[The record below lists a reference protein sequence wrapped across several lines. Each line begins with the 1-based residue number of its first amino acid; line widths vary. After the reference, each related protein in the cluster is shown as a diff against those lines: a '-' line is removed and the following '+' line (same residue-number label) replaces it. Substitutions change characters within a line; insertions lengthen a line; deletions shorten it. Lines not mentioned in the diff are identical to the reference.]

1 MDSFYR
7 DTWTEINLD
16 HIAYNI
22 RSVKKILPGN
32 QHLIAVVK
40 ANAYGHGDAQ
50 VARVAIKEGAD
61 MLAVAFLD
69 EAMALREKGIM
80 HPTLVLGAVSPLYI
94 KEASRQ
100 RIRLTIHNVEW
111 LEEVMQYCS
120 DLQSPLHVHLKVD
133 TGMGRL
139 GVRSLKEMEKVAL
152 LLRGNSNIILE
163 GVFTHFATADE
174 LDNRKYN
181 IQYESFK
188 KMVNHLNTLG
198 FCPAYI
204 HSANSAALL
213 RFHQDTFTA
222 VRLGIAMYGL
232 SPSAEMKQVMPFSL
246 KEAFSLHS
254 RIVHIKKV
262 KKGDTISYGAT
273 YEAQQ
278 EEWIGTVP
286 VGYADGWIRRMQH
299 FRVLVDGN
307 LVPIVGRVCMDQMM
321 IRLPGKYPLGEK
333 VTLIGRQMTEEIS
346 IDDVANH
353 MQTINYEVPC
363 LISYRVPR
371 VFIQD
376 GCVCNRKNYLL
387 SSDLS

>member
-16 HIAYNI
+16 HIAYNV
-22 RSVKKILPGN
+22 RSVKETLPGN
-32 QHLIAVVK
+32 QQLIAVVK

-50 VARVAIKEGAD
+50 IARVAIEEGAD

-94 KEASRQ
+94 KEASHQ
-100 RIRLTIHNVEW
+100 RIRLTIPNVEW
-111 LEEVMQYCS
+111 LEEVMQQCS
-120 DLQSPLHVHLKVD
+120 GLQSPLYVHLKVD

-139 GVRSLKEMEKVAL
+139 GIRTLKEMEKVAL
-152 LLRGNSNIILE
+152 LLQGSSNIILE

-174 LDNRKYN
+174 LDNRRYN
-181 IQYESFK
+181 AQYDAFK
-188 KMVNHLNTLG
+188 KMVDYLNTLG

-213 RFHQDTFTA
+213 RFPQDTFTA

-232 SPSAEMKQVMPFSL
+232 SPSAEMKQVLPFSL

-273 YEAQQ
+273 YEAEQ

-286 VGYADGWIRRMQH
+286 IGYADGWIRRMQH
-299 FRVLVDGN
+299 FHVLVDGN
-307 LVPIVGRVCMDQMM
+307 FVPIVGRVCMDQMM
-321 IRLPGKYPLGEK
+321 IRLPREYPLGEK
-333 VTLIGRQMTEEIS
+333 VTLIGRQLTKEIS
-346 IDDVANH
+346 IDDVAVH

-363 LISYRVPR
+363 LISHRVPR
-371 VFIQD
+371 LFIRD
-376 GCVCNRKNYLL
+376 GRVCSGKNYLL
-387 SSDLS
+387 SSNLS

>member
-22 RSVKKILPGN
+22 RSAKKILPDN

-50 VARVAIKEGAD
+50 VARVAIEEGAR

-69 EAMALREKGIM
+69 EAIALREKGIM

-94 KEASRQ
+94 KEASHRGVH
-100 RIRLTIHNVEW
+100 LTIPNVEW
-111 LEEVMQYCS
+111 LEEVVQKCP
-120 DLQSPLHVHLKVD
+120 DLQAPLYVHLKVD

-139 GVRSLKEMEKVAL
+139 GVRSLKELEKAAL
-152 LLRGNSNIILE
+152 LLRGNSKIILE
-163 GVFTHFATADE
+163 GIFTHFATADE

-181 IQYESFK
+181 IQYEEFK
-188 KMVNHLNTLG
+188 KMVDYLNDLG
-198 FCPAYI
+198 FYPSYI

-213 RFHQDTFTA
+213 RFPQNTFNT

-232 SPSAEMKQVMPFSL
+232 SPSAEMKEVLPFPL
-246 KEAFSLHS
+246 KEALSLHS

-273 YEAQQ
+273 YVAEQ

-286 VGYADGWIRRMQH
+286 IGYADGWIRRMQH
-299 FRVLVDGN
+299 FHVLVDGN

-321 IRLPGKYPLGEK
+321 IRLPRKYPLGEK
-333 VTLIGRQMTEEIS
+333 VTLIGRQMAEEIS
-346 IDDVANH
+346 IDDVAHH

-363 LISYRVPR
+363 LISQRVPR
-371 VFIQD
+371 LFIRD
-376 GCVCNRKNYLL
+376 GRMSSWENYLL
-387 SSDLS
+387 PSNLS

>member
-22 RSVKKILPGN
+22 RSVKEILPGK

-80 HPTLVLGAVSPLYI
+80 HPTLVLGVVSPLYI
-94 KEASRQ
+94 KEASHQ

-111 LEEVMQYCS
+111 LEEAVQLYC
-120 DLQSPLHVHLKVD
+120 DLQSPLYVHLKVD
-133 TGMGRL
+133 TGMGRI
-139 GVRSLKEMEKVAL
+139 GIRSLEELEKIAL
-152 LLRGNSNIILE
+152 LLRENPNIILE

-181 IQYESFK
+181 IQYELFE
-188 KMVNHLNTLG
+188 KMVSHLNTLG
-198 FCPAYI
+198 FYPAYI

-213 RFHQDTFTA
+213 RFPQDMFTA

-232 SPSAEMKQVMPFSL
+232 SPSAEMKQVLPFSL

-273 YEAQQ
+273 YKAEQ

-286 VGYADGWIRRMQH
+286 IGYADGWIRRMQH
-299 FRVLVDGN
+299 FHVLVDGN

-321 IRLPGKYPLGEK
+321 IRLPRKYPLGEQ
-333 VTLIGRQMTEEIS
+333 VTLIGRQLTREIS
-346 IDDVANH
+346 IDDVADH
-353 MQTINYEVPC
+353 VQTINYEVPC

-371 VFIQD
+371 LFIED
-376 GCVCNRKNYLL
+376 GCVSSGKNYLL
-387 SSDLS
+387 SSNLS